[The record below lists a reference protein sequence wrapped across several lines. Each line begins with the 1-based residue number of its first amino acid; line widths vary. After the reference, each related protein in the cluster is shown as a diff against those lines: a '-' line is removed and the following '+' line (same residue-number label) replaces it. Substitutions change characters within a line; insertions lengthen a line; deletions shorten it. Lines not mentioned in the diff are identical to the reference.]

1 MFDIR
6 ASVATAALAERAINT
21 IPTRR
26 TAQPLDAGVSLR
38 AMASLDLR
46 PPRGAVA
53 RPASSARS
61 LLDVFDATL
70 AAHAGHIALD
80 AGTTR
85 LTYAALAAAAD
96 DVAREL
102 RAAGVG
108 CGDRVGV
115 RIPSGTAELYVAIL
129 GVMRA
134 GAAYVPVDADDPPA
148 RAAAI
153 LDAAAAC
160 AVLEDDLRLV

>member
-6 ASVATAALAERAINT
+6 ASVATAALAERAFNT

-38 AMASLDLR
+38 AMASLDLRPPPGARAGGPFNPTQPRRPAHPLAAGVSLRAMPSLDPR

-85 LTYAALAAAAD
+85 LTYAALAA
-96 DVAREL
+96 
-102 RAAGVG
+102 
-108 CGDRVGV
+108 
-115 RIPSGTAELYVAIL
+115 
-129 GVMRA
+129 
-134 GAAYVPVDADDPPA
+134 
-148 RAAAI
+148 
-153 LDAAAAC
+153 
-160 AVLEDDLRLV
+160 